1 MPGLVP
7 GTHAAPFFKIFK
19 AGCGGAAWMA
29 GTSPAMTT
37 WGRPIYPMSADF
49 LVYSGGRC

>member
-7 GTHAAPFFKIFK
+7 GIHAAPLLKIFK
-19 AGCGGAAWMA
+19 AGCSGTAWMA

-37 WGRPIYPMSADF
+37 SELESAN
-49 LVYSGGRC
+49 SCPAS